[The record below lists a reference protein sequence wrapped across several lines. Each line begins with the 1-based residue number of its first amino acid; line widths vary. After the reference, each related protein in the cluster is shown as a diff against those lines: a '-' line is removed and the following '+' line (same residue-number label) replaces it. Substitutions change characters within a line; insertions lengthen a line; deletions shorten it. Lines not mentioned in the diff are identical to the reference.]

1 MYNDRVTDGN
11 LVEIDDMGTL
21 LANMGRE
28 NDLLRYQIL
37 RELVFK
43 RLIGHR
49 VTISAREPV
58 ETIIN
63 KINSEYIVYM
73 LGQGS
78 NDIGKRSPR
87 ARGTKYIVDD
97 KKLID
102 RAKSYIDS
110 DYLCTSMAMRLSDKT
125 VEENIADM
133 VDICSIYRGEQVNI
147 DRLSTMSKT
156 LLETLIEVLRDLYGY
171 GNREIG
177 QVTGYSKEHIR
188 NLGGVQTDMSKVNKF
203 FYRMGKKLKTRTKMS
218 MDYII
223 DYQCGH
229 IFVRES
235 HQSRYFVVLREM
247 DEGQLVKLGKIK
259 DDVLEKVFKIFKK
272 RDAAKKRKDDY
283 EEVICGIEARNYIDD
298 NIVGD

>member
-1 MYNDRVTDGN
+1 MNV
-11 LVEIDDMGTL
+11 DDMGAL
-21 LANMGRE
+21 LASMGRE

-43 RLIGHR
+43 KLIGHR
-49 VTISAREPV
+49 VTISAREPI

-63 KINSEYIVYM
+63 KINSEYVIYM
-73 LGQGS
+73 LGQES
-78 NDIGKRSPR
+78 NKVQKMSYTVEDGKNMIDQR
-87 ARGTKYIVDD
+87 
-97 KKLID
+97 KLID

-125 VEENIADM
+125 IEENIGDM

-177 QVTGYSKEHIR
+177 EVTGYSKEHIR
-188 NLGGVQTDMSKVNKF
+188 NLGGVQSDMSKVNKF

-229 IFVRES
+229 IFIRES

-247 DEGQLVKLGKIK
+247 DEGQLVKLGKIR
-259 DDVLEKVFKIFKK
+259 DDILEKVFRIFKK

-283 EEVICGIEARNYIDD
+283 EEVLCGIEARKCIDD
-298 NIVGD
+298 NVVAD

>member
-1 MYNDRVTDGN
+1 MNNNRVAGEN
-11 LVEIDDMGTL
+11 LVNVDDMGAL
-21 LANMGRE
+21 LASMGRE

-43 RLIGHR
+43 KLIGHR
-49 VTISAREPV
+49 GTISAREPI

-63 KINSEYIVYM
+63 KINSEYVIYM
-73 LGQGS
+73 LGQES
-78 NDIGKRSPR
+78 SKVQIDQR
-87 ARGTKYIVDD
+87 
-97 KKLID
+97 KLID

-125 VEENIADM
+125 IEENIGDM

-177 QVTGYSKEHIR
+177 EVTGYSKEHIR
-188 NLGGVQTDMSKVNKF
+188 NLGGVQSDMSKVNKF

-229 IFVRES
+229 IFIRES

-247 DEGQLVKLGKIK
+247 DEGQLVKLGKIR
-259 DDVLEKVFKIFKK
+259 DDILEKVFRIFKK

-283 EEVICGIEARNYIDD
+283 EEVLCGIEARKCIDD